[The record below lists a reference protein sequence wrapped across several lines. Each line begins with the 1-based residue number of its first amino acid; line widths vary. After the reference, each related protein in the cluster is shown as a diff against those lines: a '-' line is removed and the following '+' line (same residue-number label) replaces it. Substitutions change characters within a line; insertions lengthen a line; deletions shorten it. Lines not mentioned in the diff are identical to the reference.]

1 MKKIIRLTESDLI
14 HIVKTVI
21 NEQVEPNAGSI
32 QKFLQLNQDN
42 SIVVDYNFG
51 NKTATA
57 VGKYLF
63 KAFPSSKKY
72 SGITTLKQL
81 WQVMKDNGND
91 VGSKPGFGPK
101 MAGAVSRA
109 LIAASKELEK
119 KKVSSSSNQKQ
130 KPNPLTPKNQP
141 GFMDPVLKSNQNIK
155 ASDKFIWTKES
166 DPSKHPAKGWMGGL
180 KKVANS

>member
-1 MKKIIRLTESDLI
+1 MKKIIRLTESDLVR
-14 HIVKTVI
+14 IVETVI
-21 NEQVEPNAGSI
+21 NEQVGADAGSI

-42 SIVVDYNFG
+42 SIVVDYKFG
-51 NKTATA
+51 DKTATA
-57 VGKYLF
+57 VAKYLF

-72 SGITTLKQL
+72 SGITTVKQL

-101 MAGAVSRA
+101 MAGAVSRT
-109 LIAASKELEK
+109 LTAAKNELSK
-119 KKVSSSSNQKQ
+119 KKGTSSSNQ

-141 GFMDPVLKSNQNIK
+141 GFMDPVLKRNQNIK
-155 ASDKFIWTKES
+155 ASDEFIWTNKS